1 MENEF
6 NKERIE
12 KLIKEVFPDSKIDS
26 YKKLTGGLVHLN
38 FKVKIKNPKKEIVVR
53 ISKLKRKQGV
63 MKNNQ
68 AMIYLR
74 KNNILTPEIFLEKV
88 YYRKLITIMEFVT
101 GKNAEDAYNESSENE
116 KIQILENCGKALS
129 EIHGLAIPNFWKHQ
143 KHEIKDGKEWIVWTF
158 ERIEKYLK
166 FVKANLPQYYDF
178 LKKELSEF
186 YEILKDEKS
195 IKFVPLH
202 WDYHLANL
210 NVGSDSKITGIFD
223 FDNCMKGHNL
233 SDLGQTKY
241 WIMFRM
247 EGNEKLK
254 FFLDSY
260 SDKLSSQDLKL
271 IHGYFLLHLLA
282 VTRTIWRRQPRLS
295 WIIEDHKKILD
306 DLMAVKFK

>member
-1 MENEF
+1 M
-6 NKERIE
+6 
-12 KLIKEVFPDSKIDS
+12 
-26 YKKLTGGLVHLN
+26 
-38 FKVKIKNPKKEIVVR
+38 
-53 ISKLKRKQGV
+53 
-63 MKNNQ
+63 
-68 AMIYLR
+68 
-74 KNNILTPEIFLEKV
+74 
-88 YYRKLITIMEFVT
+88 
-101 GKNAEDAYNESSENE
+101 
-116 KIQILENCGKALS
+116 
-129 EIHGLAIPNFWKHQ
+129 
-143 KHEIKDGKEWIVWTF
+143 
-158 ERIEKYLK
+158 
-166 FVKANLPQYYDF
+166 
-178 LKKELSEF
+178 
-186 YEILKDEKS
+186 
-195 IKFVPLH
+195 
-202 WDYHLANL
+202 ANL